1 LVQGA
6 DAPVGIIKAIQRA
19 NDDGLAEVMLLV
31 RGGGSIEDL
40 WAFNDE
46 QLAHTIA
53 SSDIPIISGVGH
65 ETDFTIADFV
75 ADLRAPTPT
84 GAAELATPKRE
95 QLLQELK
102 SYQDTITQRLEQRL
116 EREAQT
122 LDQISLRLK
131 HALPNSDRMREQ
143 IGQWQQRLSQGV
155 RVYLENLKRNQ
166 AHWLTQLETLNPQRT
181 LERGYAVILDQNQKA
196 ARQPSDIRE
205 NEDYIVQL
213 ADGQIQAQFKKKRTI
228 DNY

>member
-1 LVQGA
+1 
-6 DAPVGIIKAIQRA
+6 
-19 NDDGLAEVMLLV
+19 
-31 RGGGSIEDL
+31 
-40 WAFNDE
+40 
-46 QLAHTIA
+46 
-53 SSDIPIISGVGH
+53 VGH

-95 QLLQELK
+95 QLLLELK
-102 SYQDTITQRLEQRL
+102 SYQETITQRLEQRL

-131 HALPNSDRMREQ
+131 HALPNPERMREQ

-155 RVYLENLKRNQ
+155 RVYLESLKRNQ
-166 AHWLTQLETLNPQRT
+166 THWHTQLETLNPQRT
-181 LERGYAVILDQNQKA
+181 LERGYAVILDQSQKA

-205 NEDYIVQL
+205 DEDYIVKL
-213 ADGQIQAQFKKKRTI
+213 ATGEVLTRFDKTTK
-228 DNY
+228 